1 VTDLHVAEVLDEP
14 TEILKQA
21 VRELHE
27 NRALLPIIVALGTV
41 PRSKRY
47 LIHSLGYEAKLIE
60 RLRKLIEMGLVV
72 KSGKDKY
79 QLMGICPV
87 LVAKA
92 MSAIG
97 GPVQQPVMAPQVVA
111 TVPVPKSAP
120 TTQAEKIAAQFKV
133 PAVRHGQQASMGG
146 VMPCAT
152 CHNPTPLKYGLTPTC
167 YKCARS

>member
-1 VTDLHVAEVLDEP
+1 MTDLHVAEVLDEP

-47 LIHSLGYEAKLIE
+47 LIHTLGYERKLLE

-92 MSAIG
+92 VSAIG
-97 GPVQQPVMAPQVVA
+97 GPTPQPTIPYD
-111 TVPVPKSAP
+111 PVLPKTIPKPAP

-133 PAVRHGQQASMGG
+133 PAVRNGSQAAMGG